1 MIQAFPKP
9 QGINRG
15 PACSVG
21 FIKVQQVFPDDPERN
36 DLSVILRHKNI
47 QQLSPFGQK
56 ERPTKNVRRLKY
68 ALQPTIT
75 SLPENLSRGNWYSF
89 AIIS

>member
-15 PACSVG
+15 PACSIV

-47 QQLSPFGQK
+47 RQLSPFGQK

-68 ALQPTIT
+68 ALQPKSPPFQKRCQGLFDT
-75 SLPENLSRGNWYSF
+75 N
-89 AIIS
+89 